1 MMIRAQWRRRSEV
14 LEERGNSLTL
24 SRYLLDLANNVGRD
38 ELLEVEHTD
47 VVEETEL
54 EVLQLE
60 RGEVEAAEH
69 AELVDLQ
76 EGVQRLQLE
85 QALDVKDILL
95 EEGLELQDVEVV
107 DVGQVAEELELQRV
121 DVEQVVEV
129 DLAELVEPVEL
140 VDVELEPAGLDVGGG
155 SGRGGRGGGDQGGQG
170 RDEESSR
177 LHFAGCGDDF
187 SKQVIKGLE
196 FKSTAVD
203 VLVACFV

>member
-1 MMIRAQWRRRSEV
+1 M
-14 LEERGNSLTL
+14 LLTL
-24 SRYLLDLANNVGRD
+24 SRYLLDLADNVGRD

-47 VVEETEL
+47 VVEEAEL

-60 RGEVEAAEH
+60 RGQVEAAED

-76 EGVQRLQLE
+76 KGVQRLQLE
-85 QALDVKDILL
+85 QALDVKGVLL

-107 DVGQVAEELELQRV
+107 DAGQVAEELELERV

-140 VDVELEPAGLDVGGG
+140 AGVELEPAGLEVGGRG
-155 SGRGGRGGGDQGGQG
+155 SGGGRGGGDQGGQG
-170 RDEESSR
+170 RDEEGSR
-177 LHFAGCGDDF
+177 LHVAGCVEMPF
-187 SKQVIKGLE
+187 RKQVIKGLE

-203 VLVACFV
+203 VSVHCLV